1 MKEETL
7 ENLQSQVED
16 VLNMNMS
23 FYRESPDDEKLHFI
37 DPGVGTELA
46 FYIIQYIAAIFG
58 IIQGGIAAGR
68 WLSGRLSKK
77 TKIPEIDR
85 EKLDSQIET
94 LKENMN
100 DENLRTEIKNDIK
113 KILKYHGW
121 PANEADS
128 DAQKLLKT
136 VSE

>member
-1 MKEETL
+1 MKKETL

-23 FYRESPDDEKLHFI
+23 FYRESPDDDKLHFI
-37 DPGVGTELA
+37 DPVVVTGLA
-46 FYIIQYIAAIFG
+46 SDIIQYTAAIFG

-68 WLSGRLSKK
+68 WLSGQLGKK
-77 TKIPEIDR
+77 AKIPKIDR
-85 EKLDSQIET
+85 EKLHSQIAT

-100 DENLRTEIKNDIK
+100 DENLRTEIKDDIK

-121 PANEADS
+121 PGNEADS

-136 VSE
+136 ISK